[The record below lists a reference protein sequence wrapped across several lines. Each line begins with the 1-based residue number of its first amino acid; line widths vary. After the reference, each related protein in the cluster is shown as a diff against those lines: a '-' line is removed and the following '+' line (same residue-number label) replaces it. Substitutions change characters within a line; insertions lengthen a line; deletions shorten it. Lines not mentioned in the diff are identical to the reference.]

1 VLFNFI
7 DAEPWASRVELDHLK
22 SSIIRLGRDR
32 TTNTV
37 AIESLKSDSQ
47 AKGEKIITLEGER
60 RILKDEMNDLEDR
73 LMEISQSLT
82 I

>member
-1 VLFNFI
+1 
-7 DAEPWASRVELDHLK
+7 
-22 SSIIRLGRDR
+22 
-32 TTNTV
+32 V
-37 AIESLKSDSQ
+37 AIESLKSDSL

-73 LMEISQSLT
+73 LMEISQSLP